1 MTESHRLTDAER
13 LRLADDGFVL
23 RENVFSGEECQ
34 AMAAAVEQLETD
46 LLAAK
51 RNNKVTLGSY
61 MFELQREIGSVVKWE
76 PHFPDVVQGVEPFA
90 HISKPL
96 KEWAHDPRLWNPCKD
111 VVGQDDISLFTEKI
125 TMKRAHKG
133 GTIIL
138 HQDFPYWKPVT
149 KVADRVMTAM
159 IYLDDATRINGCL
172 EVSPGSHKDGMRAC
186 KTADGFGANEMDE
199 SKFDMASLVAVEAKA
214 GSVIFFGSMLVHRS
228 LPNRSDKQRR
238 ALLYSY
244 QPAGNPTM
252 IELSRWAKP
261 HTAAAQ

>member
-1 MTESHRLTDAER
+1 MVEPFRLTDVER
-13 LRLADDGFVL
+13 VGLARDGFVL
-23 RENVFSGEECQ
+23 REDVFSREECQ

-51 RNNKVTLGSY
+51 RNDKVTLGSY

-76 PHFPDVVQGVEPFA
+76 PDFPEIVQGVEPFA
-90 HISKPL
+90 HISAPL
-96 KEWAHDPRLWNPCKD
+96 REWAHDPRLMNPSKD
-111 VVGQDDISLFTEKI
+111 VVGQDDIVLFTEKI

-138 HQDFPYWKPVT
+138 HQDYPYWKPVT
-149 KVADRVMTAM
+149 KVADRIMTAM
-159 IYLDDATRINGCL
+159 IHLDDATRINGCL
-172 EVSPGSHKDGMRAC
+172 EVSPGSHRDGMRAC

-199 SKFDMASLVAVEAKA
+199 SKFDMTSLVPVEAKA
-214 GSVIFFGSMLVHRS
+214 GSVIFFGSLLVHRS

-252 IELSRWAKP
+252 IALSRWAKP
-261 HTAAAQ
+261 HHAAG